1 MKFHQKRIFCL
12 VLALV
17 ALIVLAVPVLVL
29 AADGDPV
36 TVEDNGSRLVA
47 RVDESAI
54 TAKYPLLS
62 LCLLRGTLRLLAPCR
77 NCHKTACTIPKD
89 LLQ

>member
-54 TAKYPLLS
+54 SAPYSYQWQKASAPD
-62 LCLLRGTLRLLAPCR
+62 GTFTMRI
-77 NCHKTACTIPKD
+77 H
-89 LLQ
+89 